1 MERPLSDDALP
12 EPQPKTIPTHTPHL
26 ILNPAWLPPAVG
38 FAHVVVPTS
47 GLLVFLG
54 GQAGHRPDG
63 ALAGE
68 SLLEQL
74 DQACSNL
81 VEALAAA
88 GGAPEHLVSM
98 QLFVTDAEEYRSSL
112 DDVGEIWRRHFG
124 RHYPAMALLEVKGL
138 MDPQARVE
146 LMGVAVVP
154 DRPWAHPA

>member
-1 MERPLSDDALP
+1 AGPGSVGRHRARGHGAGAVDEERRPCGVLRGLQGGEGSEVERSVSDDALP
-12 EPQPKTIPTHTPHL
+12 EPTKMPMHTPHL

-38 FAHVVVPTS
+38 VAHVVVPTS

-63 ALAGE
+63 ALAGPT
-68 SLLEQL
+68 LLEQL

-98 QLFVTDAEEYRSSL
+98 QLFVTDGEEYRTHL
-112 DDVGEIWRRHFG
+112 DDVGEIWR
-124 RHYPAMALLEVKGL
+124 
-138 MDPQARVE
+138 
-146 LMGVAVVP
+146 
-154 DRPWAHPA
+154 